1 MNYLKDPRDGET
13 TRPFSRAWVKPTS
26 GEPSGSGS
34 GSKPCREDK
43 GKTGKGLK
51 AKNRTSKDKPASDDK
66 KRGSKRPMAD
76 KDKEGTINLHRQES
90 FYGICAFWLKNNYY
104 LAL

>member
-1 MNYLKDPRDGET
+1 MNYLKDPRDGDT

-26 GEPSGSGS
+26 GEPSGSS
-34 GSKPCREDK
+34 SSSKPSSEDK

-51 AKNRTSKDKPASDDK
+51 AKNKTSKSKPASDDK

-76 KDKEGTINLHRQES
+76 EDKEGTLILPV
-90 FYGICAFWLKNNYY
+90 I
-104 LAL
+104 